1 MCSSLV
7 SCQLETT
14 FYVRLNCVSTA
25 SSAMPFAFSQS
36 PFSNGSMMDDVEK
49 NESLH
54 C

>member
-7 SCQLETT
+7 SCQMETG
-14 FYVRLNCVSTA
+14 TA

-49 NESLH
+49 NESLQ